1 MITTI
6 HLESDAAEKI
16 KRTGAIEFVKEA
28 LQLSKDL
35 QPCINI
41 DALFCLNNL
50 MNIQE
55 IAEDPVFVDDKQ
67 VLYNAFVIYF
77 AYNEQIELDE
87 CLITFLYTISKFNV
101 YQLCLKDKNKVLF
114 KLMKKHIDPD

>member
-55 IAEDPVFVDDKQ
+55 IAEDPVFADDKQ